1 MALPISIEKLLDGS
15 MVEGHRIEFKQ
26 GWNPAPVYRTICA
39 FANDFTND
47 GGGYILIGVKEVNG
61 LPVRPVQGIGIG
73 DVESM
78 EKKMVEYNNLI
89 SPVYFPKTSMEE
101 IDGKLVYVIWCP
113 AGLYRPYEV
122 PDNGSPSAIFEFDE
136 DRTWFMVTVPA
147 HPVFL
152 GDDPVNDPVNER
164 IKNGVNDSEK
174 PILLNDRQMEI
185 YSMIEKNDRITKEEL
200 KKHFGVSLE
209 TIKRDIAKMKK
220 EGILIR
226 VGSDKNGCWL
236 IARKVRR

>member
-1 MALPISIEKLLDGS
+1 

-26 GWNPAPVYRTICA
+26 GWDPAPVYRTICA
-39 FANDFTND
+39 FANDFTNE
-47 GGGYILIGVKEVNG
+47 GGGYIVIGVKEVNG

-122 PDNGSPSAIFEFDE
+122 PDNVAAKEKKYNYRVRYNSSLIVPKGEMRLDLLDLASNVPFDDRPNLDATIDDVSKILVRDFLINTGSRLARQIETEPFVKILQSMDLLAGPKEAIYPKNVASSLT
-136 DRTWFMVTVPA
+136 RTA
-147 HPVFL
+147 H
-152 GDDPVNDPVNER
+152 
-164 IKNGVNDSEK
+164 
-174 PILLNDRQMEI
+174 
-185 YSMIEKNDRITKEEL
+185 
-200 KKHFGVSLE
+200 
-209 TIKRDIAKMKK
+209 
-220 EGILIR
+220 
-226 VGSDKNGCWL
+226 GSW
-236 IARKVRR
+236 